1 MLVNIIQNT
10 ISSFRS
16 ALAAAEVI
24 TTNLKMWLGFE
35 TSETLGR
42 EEVVNGDFATD
53 SDWSEGT
60 GWDIDEA
67 NNKATHTGAGGII
80 KQTFSNLIVGKHYVA
95 SVTLNSVGDTT
106 LSNTSFQI
114 RNNTDTAS
122 VAQLLSSSGE
132 ILADEINYLTLN
144 FTATQV
150 NNIIRVYSADNIF
163 VTDFSVKELTQITPD
178 KSGNNNVGE
187 LFTGKALDFDG
198 AGDYLDISG
207 FSMSGNNATFAFWAY
222 IRDNARADYFFDF
235 QSSTTRF
242 LFGFGQ
248 ASRELAVYSGGWQD
262 FGNPPQDQW
271 VRIVLTVKGTIAKCF
286 VDGVQLGTDK
296 TISTYDFSS
305 PTTAHIG
312 ARYTPE
318 TFPKWYDGLLSDFQ
332 VYNKAWLNDDIAYD
346 YANPQNLVTDSDNT
360 TIALSNLKAYWAM
373 SEGAGSLTY
382 DSSGEGNNGTING
395 ATYEPAQPRIPQLG
409 MMDWS
414 KGSNLLTYSE
424 DFSQWT
430 QEGSILTTDNSI
442 ISPDGNQNASKLQ
455 LTGSSSNTDGK
466 ISFNIT
472 SNATTHTFSV
482 FGKKG
487 NHDYIYIWMNI
498 SGGTNITRWI
508 DLDDGSINVGTGIA
522 TVTTTSFSN
531 DWWKIEYIFDA
542 TNLSKIVIEVADDG
556 VSTGTGGDN
565 IYIWGGQLEESSSA
579 SAYRLTD
586 GAATLNSTVI
596 ANPTIPTKDI
606 FGNAVR
612 DRLNSFNLGK
622 FGGARPDAFTL
633 SGKQAT
639 IQLWFKN
646 VNSNDSLYLA
656 DLHSATDRIVLGFNS
671 SQLSVYHEITGS
683 WQNFGTI
690 TDGDWNFATFTF
702 DGTSLKCFIGT
713 SQLGVTKTITAIN
726 IGTTSDFG
734 IGMNHSFPTRT
745 QDYNGHIS
753 DFLFYDRVLTSD
765 EIENNYNAGL
775 SAHTN

>member
-1 MLVNIIQNT
+1 MII
-10 ISSFRS
+10 SFTNVIGAIRS
-16 ALAAAEVI
+16 LGEAAQVI

-42 EEVVNGDFATD
+42 EEVVNGDFSTD
-53 SDWSEGT
+53 SDWTEGT

-198 AGDYLDISG
+198 NGDYVDISG

-222 IRDNARADYFFDF
+222 IEENEKGDYFFDF
-235 QSSTTRF
+235 YSSSTRF
-242 LFGFGQ
+242 ILGFGQ
-248 ASRELAVYSGGWQD
+248 TSRELAIYSGGWQD

-286 VDGVQLGTDK
+286 VDGVQLGADK
-296 TISTYDFSS
+296 TISAYDFSS

-312 ARYTPE
+312 ARHTPE
-318 TFPKWYDGLLSDFQ
+318 TFPKYYQGLLSDFQ

-409 MMDWS
+409 MMDWAKS
-414 KGSNLLTYSE
+414 T
-424 DFSQWT
+424 
-430 QEGSILTTDNSI
+430 
-442 ISPDGNQNASKLQ
+442 P
-455 LTGSSSNTDGK
+455 
-466 ISFNIT
+466 
-472 SNATTHTFSV
+472 
-482 FGKKG
+482 
-487 NHDYIYIWMNI
+487 
-498 SGGTNITRWI
+498 
-508 DLDDGSINVGTGIA
+508 
-522 TVTTTSFSN
+522 
-531 DWWKIEYIFDA
+531 
-542 TNLSKIVIEVADDG
+542 VADE
-556 VSTGTGGDN
+556 
-565 IYIWGGQLEESSSA
+565 I
-579 SAYRLTD
+579 
-586 GAATLNSTVI
+586 TLI
-596 ANPTIPTKDI
+596 PNPTTPSQDI
-606 FGNAVR
+606 LGNAVR

-622 FGGARPDAFTL
+622 LGGARPDAFTL
-633 SGKQAT
+633 SGNQAT

-656 DLHSATDRIVLGFNS
+656 DLHSATDRIVIGFNS
-671 SQLSVYHEITGS
+671 SQLSVYHEVTNY
-683 WQNFGTI
+683 WFNFGTI

-702 DGTSLKCFIGT
+702 DGTTMKCFIGT
-713 SQLGVTKTITAIN
+713 TQLGGTKTINTGIN
-726 IGTTSDFG
+726 IGTTTDFG

-753 DFLFYDRVLTSD
+753 DFLIYDRVLTSD

>member
-1 MLVNIIQNT
+1 MII
-10 ISSFRS
+10 SFTNVIGAIRS
-16 ALAAAEVI
+16 LGEAAQVI

-163 VTDFSVKELTQITPD
+163 VTDFSVKEITQITPD

-187 LFTGKALDFDG
+187 LFTGKALDFDA
-198 AGDYLDISG
+198 AGDYVDISG

-222 IRDNARADYFFDF
+222 IRENIAGDYFFDF
-235 QSSTTRF
+235 HSLSSRF
-242 LFGFGQ
+242 ILGFGQ
-248 ASRELAVYSGGWQD
+248 TSRKLAIYSNSGSGSWND
-262 FGNPPQDQW
+262 FGDPPQDQW
-271 VRIVLTVKGTIAKCF
+271 VRIVLTVKGTTAKCF

-332 VYNKAWLNDDIAYD
+332 VYDKPWLNDDIAYD

-409 MMDWS
+409 MMNWAKS
-414 KGSNLLTYSE
+414 T
-424 DFSQWT
+424 
-430 QEGSILTTDNSI
+430 
-442 ISPDGNQNASKLQ
+442 P
-455 LTGSSSNTDGK
+455 
-466 ISFNIT
+466 
-472 SNATTHTFSV
+472 
-482 FGKKG
+482 
-487 NHDYIYIWMNI
+487 
-498 SGGTNITRWI
+498 
-508 DLDDGSINVGTGIA
+508 
-522 TVTTTSFSN
+522 
-531 DWWKIEYIFDA
+531 
-542 TNLSKIVIEVADDG
+542 VADE
-556 VSTGTGGDN
+556 
-565 IYIWGGQLEESSSA
+565 I
-579 SAYRLTD
+579 
-586 GAATLNSTVI
+586 TLI
-596 ANPTIPTKDI
+596 PNPNNTSQDI
-606 FGNAVR
+606 LGNAVR
-612 DRLNSFNLGK
+612 DRLNSFNLDGS
-622 FGGARPDAFTL
+622 GYAEVADDADLDLGTGAFTMECWVKADFENTGSVVNVIYSL
-633 SGKQAT
+633 GGDYNDTDTAT
-639 IQLWFKN
+639 IATSSTIIRAKVGGLN
-646 VNSNDSLYLA
+646 LTADSGNNY
-656 DLHSATDRIVLGFNS
+656 
-671 SQLSVYHEITGS
+671 
-683 WQNFGTI
+683 TI
-690 TDGDWNFATFTF
+690 GDWYHV
-702 DGTSLKCFIGT
+702 C
-713 SQLGVTKTITAIN
+713 VTRNGSNLCTLYIDAEAQADTE
-726 IGTTSDFG
+726 TTSASITNTSTKL
-734 IGMNHSFPTRT
+734 IGRDTLTTRF
-745 QDYNGHIS
+745 YKNLIS
-753 DFLFYDRVLTSD
+753 DVRLYKGKALSAS

>member
-198 AGDYLDISG
+198 NGDYVDISG

-222 IRDNARADYFFDF
+222 IEENEKGDYFFDF
-235 QSSTTRF
+235 YSSSTRF
-242 LFGFGQ
+242 ILGFGQ
-248 ASRELAVYSGGWQD
+248 TSRELAIYSGGWQD

-286 VDGVQLGTDK
+286 VDGVQLGADK
-296 TISTYDFSS
+296 TISAYDFSS

-312 ARYTPE
+312 ARHTPE

-332 VYNKAWLNDDIAYD
+332 VYDKPWLNDDIAYD

-409 MMDWS
+409 MMDWAKS
-414 KGSNLLTYSE
+414 T
-424 DFSQWT
+424 
-430 QEGSILTTDNSI
+430 
-442 ISPDGNQNASKLQ
+442 P
-455 LTGSSSNTDGK
+455 
-466 ISFNIT
+466 
-472 SNATTHTFSV
+472 
-482 FGKKG
+482 
-487 NHDYIYIWMNI
+487 
-498 SGGTNITRWI
+498 
-508 DLDDGSINVGTGIA
+508 
-522 TVTTTSFSN
+522 
-531 DWWKIEYIFDA
+531 
-542 TNLSKIVIEVADDG
+542 VADE
-556 VSTGTGGDN
+556 
-565 IYIWGGQLEESSSA
+565 I
-579 SAYRLTD
+579 
-586 GAATLNSTVI
+586 TLI
-596 ANPTIPTKDI
+596 PNPTTPSQDI
-606 FGNAVR
+606 LGNAVR

-622 FGGARPDAFTL
+622 LGGARPDAFTL
-633 SGKQAT
+633 SGNQAT

-656 DLHSATDRIVLGFNS
+656 DLHSATDRIVIGFNS
-671 SQLSVYHEITGS
+671 SQLSVYHEVTNY
-683 WQNFGTI
+683 WFNFGTI

-702 DGTSLKCFIGT
+702 DGTTMKCFIGT
-713 SQLGVTKTITAIN
+713 TQLGGTKTINTGIN
-726 IGTTSDFG
+726 IGTTTDFG

-753 DFLFYDRVLTSD
+753 DFLIYDRVLTSD

>member
-1 MLVNIIQNT
+1 MII
-10 ISSFRS
+10 SFTNVIGAIRS
-16 ALAAAEVI
+16 LGEAAQVI

-35 TSETLGR
+35 TSEKLGR
-42 EEVVNGDFATD
+42 EEGDNGDCSTD
-53 SDWSEGT
+53 SDWTEGT

-163 VTDFSVKELTQITPD
+163 VTDFSVKEITQITPD

-198 AGDYLDISG
+198 TEDWVDISG

-242 LFGFGQ
+242 ILGFGQ
-248 ASRELAVYSGGWQD
+248 ASQKLAVYSGGWQD
-262 FGNPPQDQW
+262 FGDPPQDQW

-409 MMDWS
+409 MMNWAKS
-414 KGSNLLTYSE
+414 T
-424 DFSQWT
+424 
-430 QEGSILTTDNSI
+430 
-442 ISPDGNQNASKLQ
+442 P
-455 LTGSSSNTDGK
+455 
-466 ISFNIT
+466 
-472 SNATTHTFSV
+472 
-482 FGKKG
+482 
-487 NHDYIYIWMNI
+487 
-498 SGGTNITRWI
+498 
-508 DLDDGSINVGTGIA
+508 
-522 TVTTTSFSN
+522 
-531 DWWKIEYIFDA
+531 
-542 TNLSKIVIEVADDG
+542 VADE
-556 VSTGTGGDN
+556 
-565 IYIWGGQLEESSSA
+565 I
-579 SAYRLTD
+579 
-586 GAATLNSTVI
+586 TLI
-596 ANPTIPTKDI
+596 PNPNNTSQDI
-606 FGNAVR
+606 LGNAVR
-612 DRLNSFNLGK
+612 DRLNSFNLDGSGYAEVADDTDLDFGTGAFTMECWLTAK
-622 FGGARPDAFTL
+622 FVQQNSTGTNTAVSFGGDSAADGSAGILLSSTKIRFYASNSLCEANSNFVSDDWYHVVGTRDGSGNCKLYIDSTL
-633 SGKQAT
+633 QNNTAVDTGSVTSQSSVKFIGKDT
-639 IQLWFKN
+639 N
-646 VNSNDSLYLA
+646 VN
-656 DLHSATDRIVLGFNS
+656 RF
-671 SQLSVYHEITGS
+671 
-683 WQNFGTI
+683 
-690 TDGDWNFATFTF
+690 
-702 DGTSLKCFIGT
+702 
-713 SQLGVTKTITAIN
+713 
-726 IGTTSDFG
+726 
-734 IGMNHSFPTRT
+734 
-745 QDYNGHIS
+745 YNGIVS
-753 DFLFYDRVLTSD
+753 DVRFYDRALTSD

-775 SAHTN
+775 SAHTND

>member
-198 AGDYLDISG
+198 NGDYVDISG

-222 IRDNARADYFFDF
+222 IEENEKGDYFFDF
-235 QSSTTRF
+235 YSSSTRF
-242 LFGFGQ
+242 ILGFGQ
-248 ASRELAVYSGGWQD
+248 TSRELAIYSGGWQD

-286 VDGVQLGTDK
+286 VDGVQLGADK
-296 TISTYDFSS
+296 TISAYDFSS

-312 ARYTPE
+312 ARHTPE
-318 TFPKWYDGLLSDFQ
+318 TFPKYYQGLLSDFQ

-409 MMDWS
+409 MMDWAKS
-414 KGSNLLTYSE
+414 T
-424 DFSQWT
+424 
-430 QEGSILTTDNSI
+430 
-442 ISPDGNQNASKLQ
+442 P
-455 LTGSSSNTDGK
+455 
-466 ISFNIT
+466 
-472 SNATTHTFSV
+472 
-482 FGKKG
+482 
-487 NHDYIYIWMNI
+487 
-498 SGGTNITRWI
+498 
-508 DLDDGSINVGTGIA
+508 
-522 TVTTTSFSN
+522 
-531 DWWKIEYIFDA
+531 
-542 TNLSKIVIEVADDG
+542 VADE
-556 VSTGTGGDN
+556 
-565 IYIWGGQLEESSSA
+565 I
-579 SAYRLTD
+579 
-586 GAATLNSTVI
+586 TLI
-596 ANPTIPTKDI
+596 PNPTTPSQDI
-606 FGNAVR
+606 LGNAVR

-622 FGGARPDAFTL
+622 LGGARPDAFTL
-633 SGKQAT
+633 SGNQAT

-656 DLHSATDRIVLGFNS
+656 DLHSATDRIVIGFNS
-671 SQLSVYHEITGS
+671 SQLSVYHEVTNY
-683 WQNFGTI
+683 WFNFGTI

-702 DGTSLKCFIGT
+702 DGTTMKCFIGT
-713 SQLGVTKTITAIN
+713 TQLGGTKTINTGIN
-726 IGTTSDFG
+726 IGTTTDFG

-753 DFLFYDRVLTSD
+753 DFLIYDRVLTSD

>member
-1 MLVNIIQNT
+1 MII
-10 ISSFRS
+10 SFTNVIGAIRS
-16 ALAAAEVI
+16 LGEAAQVI

-42 EEVVNGDFATD
+42 EEVVNGDFSTD
-53 SDWSEGT
+53 SDWTEGT

-163 VTDFSVKELTQITPD
+163 VTDFSVKEITQITPD

-198 AGDYLDISG
+198 TEDWVDISG

-242 LFGFGQ
+242 ILGFGQ
-248 ASRELAVYSGGWQD
+248 ASQKLAVYSGGWQD
-262 FGNPPQDQW
+262 FGDPPQDQW

-373 SEGAGSLTY
+373 SEGAGLLTY

-409 MMDWS
+409 MMNWAKS
-414 KGSNLLTYSE
+414 T
-424 DFSQWT
+424 
-430 QEGSILTTDNSI
+430 
-442 ISPDGNQNASKLQ
+442 P
-455 LTGSSSNTDGK
+455 
-466 ISFNIT
+466 
-472 SNATTHTFSV
+472 
-482 FGKKG
+482 
-487 NHDYIYIWMNI
+487 
-498 SGGTNITRWI
+498 
-508 DLDDGSINVGTGIA
+508 
-522 TVTTTSFSN
+522 
-531 DWWKIEYIFDA
+531 
-542 TNLSKIVIEVADDG
+542 VADE
-556 VSTGTGGDN
+556 
-565 IYIWGGQLEESSSA
+565 IIL
-579 SAYRLTD
+579 
-586 GAATLNSTVI
+586 I
-596 ANPTIPTKDI
+596 PNPNNTSQDI
-606 FGNAVR
+606 LGNAVR
-612 DRLNSFNLGK
+612 DRLNSFNLDGSGYAEVADDTDLDFGTGAFTMECWLTAK
-622 FGGARPDAFTL
+622 FVQQNSTGTNTAVSFGGDSAADGSAGILLSSTKIRFYASNSLCEANSNFVSDDWYHVVGTRDGSGNCKLYIDSTL
-633 SGKQAT
+633 QNDTAVDTGSVTSQSSVKFIGKDT
-639 IQLWFKN
+639 N
-646 VNSNDSLYLA
+646 VN
-656 DLHSATDRIVLGFNS
+656 RF
-671 SQLSVYHEITGS
+671 
-683 WQNFGTI
+683 
-690 TDGDWNFATFTF
+690 
-702 DGTSLKCFIGT
+702 
-713 SQLGVTKTITAIN
+713 
-726 IGTTSDFG
+726 
-734 IGMNHSFPTRT
+734 
-745 QDYNGHIS
+745 YNGIVS
-753 DFLFYDRVLTSD
+753 DVRFYDRALTSD